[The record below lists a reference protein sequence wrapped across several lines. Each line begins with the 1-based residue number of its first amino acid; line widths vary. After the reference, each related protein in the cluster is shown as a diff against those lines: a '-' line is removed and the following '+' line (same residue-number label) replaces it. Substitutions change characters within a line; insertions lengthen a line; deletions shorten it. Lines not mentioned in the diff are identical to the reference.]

1 MRCIRKRL
9 RARARAHLCAPPSTL
24 NGQAVATIRIQRG
37 RQLQR
42 IRIVVP
48 AIHQVL
54 FDELLPA
61 EPTKDVDRPTCLP
74 IAESTCSCFC
84 FLSFHLTSPLYHH
97 TCTPSLF
104 FLQGLSH
111 QERADKAGFHSLETL
126 LCDSIVGGSD
136 NAGAG
141 GWMSAVDV
149 MGSDAKVLEYNRIE
163 ALKRLYSKLLIEAC
177 AGGNEREV

>member
-1 MRCIRKRL
+1 MFL
-9 RARARAHLCAPPSTL
+9 
-24 NGQAVATIRIQRG
+24 
-37 RQLQR
+37 
-42 IRIVVP
+42 
-48 AIHQVL
+48 L
-54 FDELLPA
+54 FA
-61 EPTKDVDRPTCLP
+61 
-74 IAESTCSCFC
+74 
-84 FLSFHLTSPLYHH
+84 FHLTPPLYHH
-97 TCTPSLF
+97 ACTPSLF

-136 NAGAG
+136 NTGAG